1 MKATLSVPILGV
13 LIAAGIWLYAHDHDK
28 PVPAASGGTGQPIL
42 VELFTSEGCSSCP
55 PADQLL
61 EKFDAQPV
69 AGAHLIVLSEHVD
82 YWNHIGWTDPYSSA
96 AYSKRQ
102 NHYGNR
108 FHLESVYTPQM
119 VVDGSSEFVGN
130 SYKQAREAFEK
141 SQAQPKVQVHIRALS
156 LQDGTLRAH
165 VDTDSLPARSRMAD
179 VVFVVALSHADSQ
192 VARGENAGRHLTHVA
207 VVRSLNIVGTAES
220 GKPFGKDL
228 SFTLDHD
235 VAPNNLRV
243 VAFLQESGQGR
254 ILGAAQATLPN

>member
-1 MKATLSVPILGV
+1 MKAAFSIPILGV
-13 LIAAGIWLYAHDHDK
+13 LIAAGIWLYARDHER
-28 PVPAASGGTGQPIL
+28 PGPAGSGGTGQPIL

-69 AGAHLIVLSEHVD
+69 AGAQLIVLSEHVD

-96 AYSKRQ
+96 AYSERQ

-108 FHLESVYTPQM
+108 FHLESVYTPEM

-130 SYKQAREAFEK
+130 SYKDAREAFER
-141 SQAQPKVQVHIRALS
+141 SQAKPKVLVHIRDLAVE
-156 LQDGTLRAH
+156 DGKLRAH
-165 VDTDSLPARSRMAD
+165 VDAGSLPAGSHNAD

-207 VVRSLNIVGTAES
+207 VARSLNVIGTAES
-220 GKPFGKDL
+220 GKPFAKDI
-228 SFTLDHD
+228 SFTLGHD
-235 VAPNNLRV
+235 VAPSNLRV
-243 VAFLQESGQGR
+243 IAFLQESNQGR
-254 ILGAAQATLPN
+254 VLGAAQATLPN